1 MTEHAA
7 RPDAEQDRQARI
19 DLIKTYWAALMS
31 ADLVTF
37 RSLLAPDAVIHYPG
51 QNYLSGDYT
60 TTDEIVEL
68 YRQLCQFIQD
78 GVFVGE
84 VLDITTGDEYTTVV
98 LKYDLHLPVTTLHGR
113 ATGLFLLD
121 DQYRIKEYW
130 LHEWNQVMMNRMLRA
145 THLSKPFMGPDQR
158 CGPPLQEEG
167 QVTASLPPGKLGR
180 RGSAR
185 P

>member
-1 MTEHAA
+1 MTEII
-7 RPDAEQDRQARI
+7 DAEKDRQARI

-60 TTDEIVEL
+60 TTDDIVDL
-68 YRQLCQFIQD
+68 YRQLTQFIKD

-84 VLDITTGDEYTTVV
+84 VLDITVGELYTTVI
-98 LKYDLHLPVTTLHGR
+98 LKYELHLPMRILHGR

-121 DQYRIKEYW
+121 ENYKIKEYW
-130 LHEWNQVMMNRMLRA
+130 LHEWNQMMINGVLWA
-145 THLSKPFMGPDQR
+145 TWASKPAMA
-158 CGPPLQEEG
+158 L
-167 QVTASLPPGKLGR
+167 VGR
-180 RGSAR
+180 AKKDKTK
-185 P
+185 

>member
-1 MTEHAA
+1 MTEL
-7 RPDAEQDRQARI
+7 DVEQDRQARI
-19 DLIKTYWAALMS
+19 NLIKTYWDALMS

-60 TTDEIVEL
+60 TTDDIVEL

-84 VLDITTGDEYTTVV
+84 VLDITCGSTYTTVI
-98 LKYDLHLPVTTLHGR
+98 LKYDLRLPVTTLHGR

-145 THLSKPFMGPDQR
+145 THLSQPLMGPIS
-158 CGPPLQEEG
+158 
-167 QVTASLPPGKLGR
+167 SLAR
-180 RGSAR
+180 RLKKKAT
-185 P
+185 